1 MAKKKSEAT
10 MNYTRIG
17 EQIDV
22 LLTEI
27 YGEYVAQG
35 SPTKL
40 GGLRFLDVPSAKT
53 FALEKT
59 RPQKKNGNILTI
71 SAPFVGEKDVIES
84 KMKEG
89 PYAKEICDFVVRA
102 SSDAGKA
109 NKFFVE
115 VGYKLPTDK
124 WLTDSKIAKVSDDE
138 GCNGNEAIKVIL
150 RQEVLPI
157 AKEVMEHFIA
167 VIREFSQDSAIIV

>member
-1 MAKKKSEAT
+1 MAKKSEVS
-10 MNYTRIG
+10 MNYARIG

-59 RPQKKNGNILTI
+59 KPMDKGNILTI
-71 SAPFVGEKDVIES
+71 SAPFVGEKDVIEN

-89 PYAKEICDFVVRA
+89 PHAKEICEFDVRA
-102 SSDAGKA
+102 SSDAGKS

-115 VGYKLPTDK
+115 VGYKLPTEK
-124 WLTDSKIAKVSDDE
+124 WLTDAKISDVSKKE
-138 GCNGNEAIKVIL
+138 NCNGNEAIRVIL

>member
-1 MAKKKSEAT
+1 MAKKKSEGT
-10 MNYTRIG
+10 MNYSRIG

-27 YGEYVAQG
+27 YGEYVAKG

-59 RPQKKNGNILTI
+59 GALDDGNVLTI
-71 SAPFVGEKDVIES
+71 SAPFVGEQEVIES

-89 PYAKEICDFVVRA
+89 PHSKEICEFIVRA
-102 SSDAGKA
+102 SSDAGKS

-115 VGYKLPTDK
+115 IGYKLPTEK
-124 WLTDSKIAKVSDDE
+124 WLTEDAITKVSEDE

-150 RQEVLPI
+150 RQQVLPI

>member
-1 MAKKKSEAT
+1 MAKKASI
-10 MNYTRIG
+10 NYQRVG

-27 YGEYVAQG
+27 YGKYVAQG

-59 RPQKKNGNILTI
+59 KAEKKGNIFTV
-71 SAPFVGEKDVIES
+71 SAPFVGEQEVVET

-89 PYAKEICDFVVRA
+89 PHADLLCQFNVRA

-109 NKFFVE
+109 NKLFVE
-115 VGYKLPTDK
+115 LGYKLDTSK
-124 WLTDSKIAKVSDDE
+124 WLTASAIEKTSKEE
-138 GCNGNEAIKVIL
+138 GCNGNEAVRVIL
-150 RQEVLPI
+150 SREVLPI
-157 AKEVMEHFIA
+157 AKDVMEHFIG
-167 VIREFSQDSAIIV
+167 VIREFSQDSVIMV